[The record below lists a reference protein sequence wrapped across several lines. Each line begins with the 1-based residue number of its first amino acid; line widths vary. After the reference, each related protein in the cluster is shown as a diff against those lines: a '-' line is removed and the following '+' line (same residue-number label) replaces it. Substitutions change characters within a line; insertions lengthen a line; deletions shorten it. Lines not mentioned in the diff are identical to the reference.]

1 MRFYC
6 HHNLWFSAARR
17 IVAWAWLPP
26 PPTYVFGLGEQIAF
40 QSIEFA
46 VIALKSR
53 YTKGRVTC
61 GLKKYYTYA
70 SCTSSESLCCCVC
83 GHPLRE
89 SATFH
94 WLANAPDKR
103 FVLQMEIC
111 RVCQKHYFKYFRY
124 IIYVYI
130 EIERGG
136 SPPSFFV
143 LKIRCRQRSTW
154 RGSWLIYDVV
164 DK

>member
-53 YTKGRVTC
+53 YTKGRATC
-61 GLKKYYTYA
+61 GLKNITHTPHAPAA
-70 SCTSSESLCCCVC
+70 SQFESVCVC
-83 GHPLRE
+83 VCV
-89 SATFH
+89 
-94 WLANAPDKR
+94 
-103 FVLQMEIC
+103 FVCVGIL
-111 RVCQKHYFKYFRY
+111 
-124 IIYVYI
+124 
-130 EIERGG
+130 
-136 SPPSFFV
+136 
-143 LKIRCRQRSTW
+143 
-154 RGSWLIYDVV
+154 
-164 DK
+164 